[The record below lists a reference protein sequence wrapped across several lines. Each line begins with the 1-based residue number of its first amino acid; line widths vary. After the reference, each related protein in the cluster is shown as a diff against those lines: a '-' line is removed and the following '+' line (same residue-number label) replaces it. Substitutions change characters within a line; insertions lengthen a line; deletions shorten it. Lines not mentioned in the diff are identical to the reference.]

1 MIGRKIDQIVD
12 DKKDNYAMNHRK
24 KINTYLLFFSTLS
37 IFSFSTYVNATSQP
51 ANEVEGGVS
60 LTRYVDGTTQR
71 ASAMNSSE
79 KDKEKLAQSIE
90 FEVYT
95 MNEEL
100 SSHSVYVSPA
110 GICKGFEGDYG
121 VDFTNT
127 TNNYVNRGDKSQYYG
142 GITGASLYQKD
153 DAKNVQYVPVYVIK
167 DAQLEKEIREREG
180 RQTKQVARNNI
191 STGEEF
197 LDKTICNTGGK

>member
-1 MIGRKIDQIVD
+1 
-12 DKKDNYAMNHRK
+12 MNHRK
-24 KINTYLLFFSTLS
+24 KINTYILFFSTSS
-37 IFSFSTYVNATSQP
+37 IFSFSTFVNATNQP
-51 ANEVEGGVS
+51 VNETGSDVS
-60 LTRYVDGTTQR
+60 LTLYVDGATQR
-71 ASAMNSSE
+71 SSGMHSSE
-79 KDKEKLAQSIE
+79 KDTKKLAHSIE

-95 MNEEL
+95 MNEES

-127 TNNYVNRGDKSQYYG
+127 TNNYVNRGDNSQYYG

-153 DAKNVQYVPVYVIK
+153 DAKNVQYVPVYVIR

-180 RQTKQVARNNI
+180 KQTKQVARSNI